1 MIIGYNLKL
10 KISNQNQK
18 KMKPFIKKRFKK
30 TVVVLLLV
38 FVALFFFRLL
48 FGYQTVTE
56 PIVTNVMNEFVQL
69 SSGIRKNYASKK
81 YQMSAGIAPVSVDQ
95 KYEKIADI
103 NTVSTKFNTE
113 EKKIRAQVK
122 NYKGLIQFENKS
134 GNEGYRKLN
143 LIIGI
148 PPENFDSI
156 YHSLIK
162 IGKIQSKQ
170 ITKTDKTNE
179 YKELNARKSSLE
191 KIRESLIELKTK
203 GGRIDEYMQL
213 ENRILEIEQQLQE
226 LGVSLGNFDDENE
239 FCTVKVSLSEGTI
252 SEISLTQRIK
262 VALEWTI
269 KNYLLLMIALT
280 FMSLF
285 AYLLLLSIEKIK
297 TKIEYD

>member
-1 MIIGYNLKL
+1 
-10 KISNQNQK
+10 
-18 KMKPFIKKRFKK
+18 MKPFIKKYLKK
-30 TVVVLLLV
+30 TIAILLLL
-38 FVALFFFRLL
+38 FVGLFVFRLL
-48 FGYQTVTE
+48 IGYQTVPDGTT
-56 PIVTNVMNEFVQL
+56 PGMQNDIIAFQ
-69 SSGIRKNYASKK
+69 SGDVLLNTRKNYASKK
-81 YQMSAGIAPVSVDQ
+81 YKQISGPTSIHVDQ

-103 NTVSTKFNTE
+103 RSFTTQFEKE
-113 EKKIRAQVK
+113 EKNIRNQVMG
-122 NYKGLIQFENKS
+122 YKGLIQFENKS
-134 GNEGYRKLN
+134 GNKGYRTLN

-156 YHSLIK
+156 YNNLIK

-179 YKELNARKSSLE
+179 YKELNAKKASLE
-191 KIRESLIELKTK
+191 KIRASMIDLKSK

-239 FCTVKVSLSEGTI
+239 FCTVKVLLSEGKVTKI
-252 SEISLTQRIK
+252 SVMQRVK

-269 KNYLLLMIALT
+269 KTYLILMLALT

-285 AYLLLLSIEKIK
+285 AYIFLLSIEKIK
-297 TKIEYD
+297 TKI